1 MERTKSRYSIVRYSP
16 DSHRGEIINIGVIL
30 HLPLNNKIYYRL
42 IDQTNT
48 KIKSLLF
55 SKNQLELYKVHYD
68 FLDFYLNKAIKNDDL
83 FLNGD
88 LFSTL
93 SNSMP
98 KQIKLTESTYSIT
111 SEPETLLNNLIA
123 TYIGE
128 EFLDVADQSAIKVR
142 TYVKTEFKN
151 RNLLGTKIEANAKIY
166 PFPNQH
172 LINLNVDFVYKNGVV
187 NLMQTIPTKD
197 NMKNWFT
204 KLYSFMDTFDESSIY
219 KVLIDSD
226 SELMKDKTFLEMIE
240 FLRTKVTSKR
250 FQTIDIHSQEFLDLC
265 LKIEADGKPIES
277 FRDELVM

>member
-93 SNSMP
+93 SNAMP